1 MENTIDDQ
9 PPDDRGSAG
18 TPLLGGTRLFQ
29 IYESDLAELEQSLPE
44 LSWAVGLQND
54 RRLKT
59 HLRRLKRI
67 VSDVR
72 WNYGPHDNV
81 QIVEPE

>member
-1 MENTIDDQ
+1 MSDEPNNEEQ
-9 PPDDRGSAG
+9 S
-18 TPLLGGTRLFQ
+18 GGHVVANMKLFQ
-29 IYESDLAELEQSLPE
+29 IYEDDLIEIERSLPILAESLDIM
-44 LSWAVGLQND
+44 ND
-54 RRLKT
+54 RRLKV

-81 QIVEPE
+81 ERMEN